1 MCLLSYCGESSKGA
15 LWEIVCFALPVHQ
28 KSCVCCASRVL
39 LRWGGRS
46 AAAAA
51 AIAIIVSQDIRTIHL
66 QILWT
71 IITGLGS
78 IFVCGLCVLPE
89 TKRRKGKGVRWGGL
103 WCKDWRASPPP
114 PPPPRATTRTRPP
127 ALLPQKHLLTRYVA
141 STPICCDFS
150 SLPMASVDSGFEGRS
165 LVDPLHL
172 EDVLLY
178 VASGSQIVSSSPF
191 PLGISCSS
199 KL

>member
-1 MCLLSYCGESSKGA
+1 MCLLSYRGESSKGA
-15 LWEIVCFALPVHQ
+15 LREIVRFALPVRQ
-28 KSCVCCASRVL
+28 KSCVCCASGVL

-51 AIAIIVSQDIRTIHL
+51 AIAIIVSQDICSIHL

-71 IITGLGS
+71 IFTGLGR

-114 PPPPRATTRTRPP
+114 PPRATIRTRPL

-150 SLPMASVDSGFEGRS
+150 SPPMASVDSGFEGRS
-165 LVDPLHL
+165 LVDPLQL